1 MSCANSWRR
10 IEALG
15 WFDFGYPHW
24 IVYLLAGAFGSF
36 GSYMYIQAEF
46 ELRKHNHGATGLGA
60 FRPWPGRLLATVE
73 CSQSQERSASSLA
86 QALR

>member
-60 FRPWPGRLLATVE
+60 FRPWLWPGSHN
-73 CSQSQERSASSLA
+73 C
-86 QALR
+86 

>member
-60 FRPWPGRLLATVE
+60 FRSWLHWQRKQRA
-73 CSQSQERSASSLA
+73 LA
-86 QALR
+86 QLALPALHNRCAALS